1 MQARIIAAA
10 VSSVL
15 WFVTTGFAQSGAT
28 LPHNNY
34 ADGKSWLCH
43 PGLTGTAGA
52 CDIDL
57 RTTIIRADGTSTV
70 ENSKEDPRAPIDCFY
85 VYPTVSTDPTPNS
98 DMTPDAAEFN
108 VVRLQFARFREKC
121 RL

>member
-1 MQARIIAAA
+1 MQSRIIAAV
-10 VSSVL
+10 VSFVL
-15 WFVTTGFAQSGAT
+15 SFVTTGFAQSGAT
-28 LPHNNY
+28 FPHNNY

-70 ENSKEDPRAPIDCFY
+70 ENSKQDPHA
-85 VYPTVSTDPTPNS
+85 TDRLLLRVPNS
-98 DMTPDAAEFN
+98 LDRSHSEQRHESRYRRT
-108 VVRLQFARFREKC
+108 QC
-121 RL
+121 RALAIR